1 MSDRSDEARSS
12 SGQKDSRPKQNDND
26 APDHVDHEREQ
37 EETITT
43 DRVADGAQAVQ
54 DAIEAL
60 EGELPPTLQREV
72 DNLGDGV
79 EAIEDWADEADTH
92 DTDAL
97 AGAPIIVDAEQK
109 RVEHLESQ
117 VGTGQTELWEKVDN
131 VEDALEDFEDVVDP
145 LRFTTSRYVVY
156 VNGQFT
162 ERYEEKSISVEKILT
177 DANKEDPSE
186 LGLFPLDEFK
196 GQRQTDQAFPADTNL
211 DLSDAHRTFFESTSD
226 GGKIA

>member
-1 MSDRSDEARSS
+1 MSPDAQEED
-12 SGQKDSRPKQNDND
+12 QNENG
-26 APDHVDHEREQ
+26 APDHAGHEREE

-72 DNLGDGV
+72 DHLGDGV
-79 EAIEDWADEADTH
+79 EAIEDWADEADAQ

-97 AGAPIIVDAEQK
+97 AGAPVTVDAEQK

-131 VEDALEDFEDVVDP
+131 VEDALEDLEDIVDP
-145 LRFTTSRYVVY
+145 LRFSTTRYVVY
-156 VNGQFT
+156 LNDQFT
-162 ERYEEKSISVEKILT
+162 ERYEEKSTSVEKILT
-177 DANKEDPSE
+177 DATKEDPSE
-186 LGLFPLDEFK
+186 LGLFPLDGFN
-196 GQRQTDQAFPADTNL
+196 GQRQTDQAFPADNDL
-211 DLSDAHRTFFESTSD
+211 DLSDDHRTFFESTSD